1 MNTKSR
7 PAKINFVP
15 GASRAPRSI
24 TTLRAQMEDL
34 ARGERIKTLRT
45 ARRLT
50 QPAVVEL
57 LRQKAGAP
65 VVTLRGY
72 QAWEGGGGIRWDN
85 AKVLA
90 GVFDVDPEYIMSGR
104 ETADTPDLSL
114 VQGAAREEQL
124 EGVSAEFSVRVDNV
138 EAALERI
145 ERAVADRVEH
155 DRRVTEL
162 LDEQNELLA
171 KQSDLLDMIREVLG
185 VSGDE
190 PTVQERLV
198 GMFRDAAAKA
208 AATSPPAPRRR
219 PSERTGSS

>member
-1 MNTKSR
+1 MTTKSR

-34 ARGERIKTLRT
+34 ARGERIKALRN

-72 QAWEGGGGIRWDN
+72 QAWESGGGIRWDN

-90 GVFDVDPEYIMSGR
+90 DVFDVDPEYVMSGR

-114 VQGAAREEQL
+114 MQGTAREEQL
-124 EGVSAEFSVRVDNV
+124 DGVSAEFSVRVDHV

-145 ERAVADRVEH
+145 ETLIEQARQEREDQAAEI
-155 DRRVTEL
+155 RRL
-162 LDEQNELLA
+162 LGEQSELLA
-171 KQSDLLDMIREVLG
+171 VIRGLLGMDGELTLQ
-185 VSGDE
+185 D
-190 PTVQERLV
+190 RLV
-198 GMFRDAAAKA
+198 QMLRDAQAKA
-208 AATSPPAPRRR
+208 GPGPARRSVPQDR
-219 PSERTGSS
+219 S